1 MKKFKIHMV
10 RKRYATFEVEAENI
24 ETAKELLIDG
34 VDIELEHKI
43 KLIVSDY
50 EQDAETEFYDYEWN
64 EI

>member
-1 MKKFKIHMV
+1 MKTFKINMIEKH
-10 RKRYATFEVEAENI
+10 YATFEVEAKDI